1 MKLIRIMRQRDENG
15 KDEEDAH
22 GVDYDTNIDVWHT
35 QRRYRR
41 GSLDVIHC
49 YLCHTKWKKTN
60 DASMIEMQKMNPKVN
75 NSDKFVTNVMNSSD
89 GENRYEFSID
99 HDYMHSFKSTNTSAC
114 EARLCT
120 MNRFPWE
127 HLKRH

>member
-75 NSDKFVTNVMNSSD
+75 NSDKFVTNVMNSS
-89 GENRYEFSID
+89 EI
-99 HDYMHSFKSTNTSAC
+99 MHNEQVSMGAFEETLIKS
-114 EARLCT
+114 
-120 MNRFPWE
+120 
-127 HLKRH
+127 LKKHSVIYAA